1 MMEHIFKRSAAVLT
15 AAVMLVLCG
24 CHERTLKEEDEP
36 VEISFSWWGT
46 DDRNERTLNGLHMF
60 TEQSGINVRPKYS
73 EFTGY
78 KSQIDVQMYSGT
90 QSDVMQLNYDWLYE
104 YTRNGNEFYELS
116 DLADIDLSTYP
127 EGSLSCGMVNGKL
140 EAVPYGFNAVT
151 FIYNKTLYDSY
162 GLDIPQ
168 NWDDLFAAAAVM
180 RRDNIYP
187 ISLTEKFYWMT
198 ACAYMEQ
205 TTGHKTFDEDGKPAL
220 TEEDL
225 AVMLKF
231 STRIVDEKVSKLGSE
246 YDRRDFAM
254 MKNAGTASWAS
265 DPGYFEDAINDM
277 NMELAIGPFLTTDS
291 YLSYGWYEKPTG
303 LYVIRQDTANPEEA
317 AKLVDYLINS
327 SDMAISLEMTKGTPI
342 SSAAA
347 EALEARGLLKGV
359 EYEAN
364 RQMMSDP
371 MIQPMCPNMENS
383 DLINIY
389 MTAVYNIHYKNAN
402 LEREA
407 KLALDKINRLN
418 L

>member
-1 MMEHIFKRSAAVLT
+1 
-15 AAVMLVLCG
+15 
-24 CHERTLKEEDEP
+24 
-36 VEISFSWWGT
+36 
-46 DDRNERTLNGLHMF
+46 
-60 TEQSGINVRPKYS
+60 
-73 EFTGY
+73 
-78 KSQIDVQMYSGT
+78 
-90 QSDVMQLNYDWLYE
+90 
-104 YTRNGNEFYELS
+104 
-116 DLADIDLSTYP
+116 
-127 EGSLSCGMVNGKL
+127 
-140 EAVPYGFNAVT
+140 
-151 FIYNKTLYDSY
+151 
-162 GLDIPQ
+162 
-168 NWDDLFAAAAVM
+168 
-180 RRDNIYP
+180 
-187 ISLTEKFYWMT
+187 MT

-205 TTGHKTFDEDGKPAL
+205 TTGHKTFDEDGRPAL
-220 TEEDL
+220 TQEDL
-225 AVMLKF
+225 EVMLRF

-254 MKNAGTASWAS
+254 MKNAGAVSWAS

-277 NMELAIGPFLTTDS
+277 KMELAIGPFLTTDS

-317 AKLVDYLINS
+317 GKLVNYLINS

-364 RQMMSDP
+364 RQMMNDP
-371 MIQPMCPNMENS
+371 MIQPMCPTMENT

-407 KLALDKINRLN
+407 KLALDKIDRLG